1 VPFVVT
7 ARDFVG
13 RDVITVGDFRRDEL
27 LFLLDAA
34 DRFEPVTG
42 NLLAGRVVATLFFE
56 PSTRTR
62 LSFESAVG
70 RLGGSCIGFA
80 EAGVSS
86 QTKGETVVD
95 TVRVVEGY
103 SDLIL
108 LRHPREGTARL
119 AAEYAE
125 VPVVNC
131 GDGAHQHPTQT
142 FVDLYTMRREVGRL
156 DGLHVAFVG
165 DLRFGRAVHS
175 LVSVL
180 SQFNARITLVSPP
193 FLRLPL
199 EQRRTLEA
207 KGVPHHET
215 EDLVEAVPDVDV
227 IYMTRVQQE
236 RFTDP
241 LEYVKF
247 KDTYTLDL
255 DILKRA
261 REEVVVLHPLP
272 RVTEIARE
280 VDAHPHAA
288 YFRQA
293 HYGVAVRK
301 ALLALL
307 LDRAGEVLR

>member
-1 VPFVVT
+1 MIT

-13 RDVITVGDFRRDEL
+13 RDVITVGDIRREEL

-34 DRFEPVTG
+34 EEFESVTG
-42 NLLAGRVVATLFFE
+42 TLLAGRVVATLFFE

-86 QTKGETVVD
+86 LAKGETLAD

-103 SDLIL
+103 CDLVLI
-108 LRHPREGTARL
+108 RHPREGTARL

-125 VPVVNC
+125 IPVVNC

-142 FVDLYTMRREVGRL
+142 FVDLYTIRRECGRL
-156 DGLHVAFVG
+156 DDLRVVFAG
-165 DLRFGRAVHS
+165 DLRYGRAVHS

-180 SQFNARITLVSPP
+180 TQFNAHLTLVSPSY
-193 FLRLPL
+193 LRLPA
-199 EQRRTLEA
+199 EQRSALKAQGIEYREM
-207 KGVPHHET
+207 T
-215 EDLVEAVPDVDV
+215 ELGAAVPEADVL
-227 IYMTRVQQE
+227 YMTRVQQE

-247 KDTYTLDL
+247 RDAYTLDL
-255 DILKRA
+255 QTLEDARSDIA
-261 REEVVVLHPLP
+261 ILHPLP
-272 RVTEIARE
+272 RVTEIAPE

-307 LDRAGEVLR
+307 LGAADKVLG

>member
-1 VPFVVT
+1 VVT

-13 RDVITVGDFRRDEL
+13 RDVITVGDIRREEL

-34 DRFEPVTG
+34 EEFESVTG
-42 NLLAGRVVATLFFE
+42 TLLAGRVVATLFFE

-70 RLGGSCIGFA
+70 RLGGCCVGFT

-86 QTKGETVVD
+86 LAKGETLAD

-103 SDLIL
+103 SDLVLI
-108 LRHPREGTARL
+108 RHPREGTARL
-119 AAEYAE
+119 AAEY
-125 VPVVNC
+125 VDIPVVNC

-142 FVDLYTMRREVGRL
+142 FVDLYTIRRECGRL
-156 DGLHVAFVG
+156 DNLHVVFAG
-165 DLRFGRAVHS
+165 DLRYGRAVHS

-180 SQFNARITLVSPP
+180 TQFNAHLTLVSPAY
-193 FLRLPL
+193 LRLPAD
-199 EQRRTLEA
+199 QREALKTQGIEYREITDLEA
-207 KGVPHHET
+207 
-215 EDLVEAVPDVDV
+215 AVPEADVL
-227 IYMTRVQQE
+227 YMTRVQQE

-247 KDTYTLDL
+247 RDAYTLDL
-255 DILKRA
+255 QALEDA
-261 REEVVVLHPLP
+261 REGVAILHPLP
-272 RVTEIARE
+272 RVTEIAPE

-307 LDRAGEVLR
+307 LGVADKVLG

>member
-1 VPFVVT
+1 MIT
-7 ARDFVG
+7 TRDFVG
-13 RDVITVGDFRRDEL
+13 RDVITVGDIRREEL
-27 LFLLDAA
+27 LFLLNAA
-34 DRFEPVTG
+34 EEFESVTG
-42 NLLAGRVVATLFFE
+42 TLLAGRVVATLFFE

-70 RLGGSCIGFA
+70 RLGGCCVGFT

-86 QTKGETVVD
+86 LAKGETLAD

-103 SDLIL
+103 SDLVLI
-108 LRHPREGTARL
+108 RHPREGTARL
-119 AAEYAE
+119 AAEYIDI
-125 VPVVNC
+125 PVVNC

-142 FVDLYTMRREVGRL
+142 FVDLYTIRRECGRL
-156 DGLHVAFVG
+156 DDLHVVFAG
-165 DLRFGRAVHS
+165 DLRYGRAVHS

-180 SQFNARITLVSPP
+180 TQFNAHLTLVSPNY
-193 FLRLPL
+193 LRLPA
-199 EQRRTLEA
+199 EQRAALDAQGIEYREM
-207 KGVPHHET
+207 T
-215 EDLVEAVPDVDV
+215 ELGAAVPEADVL
-227 IYMTRVQQE
+227 YMTRVQQE

-247 KDTYTLDL
+247 RDAYTLDL
-255 DILKRA
+255 QTLEDA
-261 REEVVVLHPLP
+261 REDIAILHPLP
-272 RVTEIARE
+272 RVTEIAPE

-307 LDRAGEVLR
+307 LGAADKVLG

>member
-1 VPFVVT
+1 VVT

-13 RDVITVGDFRRDEL
+13 RDVITVGDFRREEL

-34 DRFEPVTG
+34 EKFERVTG
-42 NLLAGRVVATLFFE
+42 TLLAGRVVATLFFE

-86 QTKGETVVD
+86 HAKGETLAD

-103 SDLIL
+103 SDLVLI
-108 LRHPREGTARL
+108 RHPLEGAARL
-119 AAEYAE
+119 AAEFAA

-142 FVDLYTMRREVGRL
+142 FVDLYTIQRECGRL
-156 DGLHVAFVG
+156 QDLRVVFAG
-165 DLRFGRAVHS
+165 DLRYGRAVHS

-180 SQFNARITLVSPP
+180 ARFDTHVTLVSPP
-193 FLRLPL
+193 FLRLPE

-207 KGVPHHET
+207 HGIDYREMT
-215 EDLVEAVPDVDV
+215 DLEAAVPEADVL
-227 IYMTRVQQE
+227 YMTRVQQE
-236 RFTDP
+236 RFSDP

-247 KDTYTLDL
+247 RDAYTLDL
-255 DILKRA
+255 RTLEKARPDIA
-261 REEVVVLHPLP
+261 ILHPLP
-272 RVTEIARE
+272 RVTEIAPE
-280 VDAHPHAA
+280 VDRHPHAA

-293 HYGVAVRK
+293 HYGVTVRK
-301 ALLALL
+301 ALLALV
-307 LDRAGEVLR
+307 LDSAETVL

>member
-1 VPFVVT
+1 VIT

-13 RDVITVGDFRRDEL
+13 RDVITVGDIRREEL

-34 DRFEPVTG
+34 EEFESVTG
-42 NLLAGRVVATLFFE
+42 TLLAGRVVATLFFE

-70 RLGGSCIGFA
+70 RLGGSCVGFA
-80 EAGVSS
+80 EPGVSS
-86 QTKGETVVD
+86 LAKGETLAD

-103 SDLIL
+103 SDLVLI
-108 LRHPREGTARL
+108 RHPREGTARL
-119 AAEYAE
+119 AAEYVE
-125 VPVVNC
+125 IPVVNC

-142 FVDLYTMRREVGRL
+142 FVDLYTIRRECGRL
-156 DGLHVAFVG
+156 DDLRVVFAG
-165 DLRFGRAVHS
+165 DLRYGRAVHS

-180 SQFNARITLVSPP
+180 TQFNAHLTLVSPSY
-193 FLRLPL
+193 LRLPS
-199 EQRRTLEA
+199 EQRAALEA
-207 KGVPHHET
+207 QGIEYREMT
-215 EDLVEAVPDVDV
+215 ELGAAVPEADVL
-227 IYMTRVQQE
+227 YMTRVQQE

-247 KDTYTLDL
+247 RDAYTLDL
-255 DILKRA
+255 QTLEAA
-261 REEVVVLHPLP
+261 REDVAILHPLP
-272 RVTEIARE
+272 RVTEIAPE

-307 LDRAGEVLR
+307 LGAADKVLG

>member
-1 VPFVVT
+1 MVT
-7 ARDFVG
+7 AGDFVG
-13 RDVITVGDFRRDEL
+13 RDVITVGDIRREEL

-34 DRFEPVTG
+34 EAFESVTG
-42 NLLAGRVVATLFFE
+42 TLLAGRVVATLFFE

-70 RLGGSCIGFA
+70 RLGGCCVGFA

-86 QTKGETVVD
+86 LAKGETLAD

-103 SDLIL
+103 SDLVLI
-108 LRHPREGTARL
+108 RHPREGTARL
-119 AAEYAE
+119 AAEF
-125 VPVVNC
+125 VDIPVVNC

-142 FVDLYTMRREVGRL
+142 FVDLYTIRRECGRL
-156 DGLHVAFVG
+156 DNLRVVFAG
-165 DLRFGRAVHS
+165 DLRYGRAVHS

-180 SQFNARITLVSPP
+180 TQFNAHLTLVSPGY
-193 FLRLPL
+193 LRLPA
-199 EQRRTLEA
+199 EQREALEKKGIEYREVIDLEA
-207 KGVPHHET
+207 
-215 EDLVEAVPDVDV
+215 AVPEADVL
-227 IYMTRVQQE
+227 YMTRVQQE

-247 KDTYTLDL
+247 RDAYTLDL
-255 DILKRA
+255 KALEKA
-261 REEVVVLHPLP
+261 RDDVAILHPLP
-272 RVTEIARE
+272 RVTEIAPE

-307 LDRAGEVLR
+307 LGAADKVLG

>member
-1 VPFVVT
+1 MIT

-13 RDVITVGDFRRDEL
+13 RDVITVGDIRREEL

-34 DRFEPVTG
+34 EEFESVTG
-42 NLLAGRVVATLFFE
+42 TLLAGRVVATLFFE

-70 RLGGSCIGFA
+70 RLGGCCVGFT

-86 QTKGETVVD
+86 LAKGETLAD

-103 SDLIL
+103 SDLVLI
-108 LRHPREGTARL
+108 RHPREGTARL
-119 AAEYAE
+119 AAEY
-125 VPVVNC
+125 VDIPVVNC

-142 FVDLYTMRREVGRL
+142 FVDLYTIRRECGRL
-156 DGLHVAFVG
+156 DDLHVVFAG
-165 DLRFGRAVHS
+165 DLRYGRAVHS

-180 SQFNARITLVSPP
+180 TQFNAHLTLVSPNY
-193 FLRLPL
+193 LRLPA
-199 EQRRTLEA
+199 EQRAALDAQGIEYREM
-207 KGVPHHET
+207 T
-215 EDLVEAVPDVDV
+215 ELGAAVPEADVL
-227 IYMTRVQQE
+227 YMTRVQQE

-247 KDTYTLDL
+247 RDAYTLDL
-255 DILKRA
+255 QTLEGA
-261 REEVVVLHPLP
+261 REDIAILHPLP
-272 RVTEIARE
+272 RVTEIAPE
-280 VDAHPHAA
+280 VDTHPHAA

-307 LDRAGEVLR
+307 LGAADKVLG

>member
-1 VPFVVT
+1 LVT
-7 ARDFVG
+7 AKDFVG
-13 RDVITVGDFRRDEL
+13 RDVITVGDFRREEI

-34 DRFEPVTG
+34 ERFENLVGP
-42 NLLAGRVVATLFFE
+42 LLAGRVVATLFYE

-70 RLGGSCIGFA
+70 RLGGRAIGFA

-86 QTKGETVVD
+86 QAKGESLAD

-108 LRHPREGTARL
+108 LRHTAEGAARL
-119 AAEYAE
+119 AAEFAR

-142 FVDLYTMRREVGRL
+142 LVDLYTVRREVGRL
-156 DGLHVAFVG
+156 DGLHFVFVG
-165 DLRFGRAVHS
+165 DLRYGRTVHS
-175 LVSVL
+175 LVTTL
-180 SQFNARITLVSPP
+180 AHFHARVTLVSPA
-193 FLRLPL
+193 FLRLPA
-199 EQRRTLEA
+199 EQRNALDA
-207 KGVPHHET
+207 LGVPYEET
-215 EDLVEAVPDVDV
+215 TDLAAAVRRADVLYV
-227 IYMTRVQQE
+227 TRIQRE

-241 LEYVKF
+241 LEFEKA
-247 KDTYTLDL
+247 KDSYRVDDELL
-255 DILKRA
+255 ASAPPSLAI
-261 REEVVVLHPLP
+261 LHPLP
-272 RVTEIARE
+272 RVNEIAPE

-307 LDRAGEVLR
+307 LDRAAEVLR

>member
-1 VPFVVT
+1 VIT

-13 RDVITVGDFRRDEL
+13 RDVITVGDIRREEL

-34 DRFEPVTG
+34 EEFESVTG
-42 NLLAGRVVATLFFE
+42 TLLAGRVVATLFFE

-86 QTKGETVVD
+86 LAKGETLAD

-103 SDLIL
+103 CDLVLI
-108 LRHPREGTARL
+108 RHPREGTARL

-125 VPVVNC
+125 IPVVNC

-142 FVDLYTMRREVGRL
+142 FVDLYTIRRECGRL
-156 DGLHVAFVG
+156 DDLRVVFAG
-165 DLRFGRAVHS
+165 DLRYGRAVHS

-180 SQFNARITLVSPP
+180 TQFNAHLTLVSPSY
-193 FLRLPL
+193 LRLPA
-199 EQRRTLEA
+199 EQRSALKAQGIEYREM
-207 KGVPHHET
+207 T
-215 EDLVEAVPDVDV
+215 ELGAAVPEADVL
-227 IYMTRVQQE
+227 YMTRVQQE

-247 KDTYTLDL
+247 RDAYTLDL
-255 DILKRA
+255 QTLEDARSDIA
-261 REEVVVLHPLP
+261 ILHPLP
-272 RVTEIARE
+272 RVTEIAPE

-307 LDRAGEVLR
+307 LGAADKVLG

>member
-1 VPFVVT
+1 VVT
-7 ARDFVG
+7 APDFVG
-13 RDVITVGDFRRDEL
+13 RDVITVGDFRREEL

-34 DRFEPVTG
+34 DKFEHYTG
-42 NLLAGRVVATLFFE
+42 TLLAGRVIAALFFE

-86 QTKGETVVD
+86 MTKGETVAD

-103 SDLIL
+103 CDLL
-108 LRHPREGTARL
+108 LVRHPKEGTARL
-119 AAEYAE
+119 AAEFAGI
-125 VPVVNC
+125 PVVNC

-142 FVDLYTMRREVGRL
+142 FVDLYTMRRECGRL
-156 DGLHVAFVG
+156 DGLHIVFAG
-165 DLRFGRAVHS
+165 DLRYGRAVHS
-175 LVSVL
+175 LVHVL
-180 SQFNARITLVSPP
+180 TQFGAHITLVSPP
-193 FLRLPL
+193 FLRLPQ
-199 EQRRTLEA
+199 EQRRALDAVGVEYREMTELEA
-207 KGVPHHET
+207 
-215 EDLVEAVPDVDV
+215 AVPEADVL
-227 IYMTRVQQE
+227 YMTRVQQE

-247 KDTYTLDL
+247 RDAYTLDL
-255 DILKRA
+255 KILERA
-261 REEVVVLHPLP
+261 KKEVVVLHPLP
-272 RVTEIARE
+272 RVTEIATE
-280 VDAHPHAA
+280 VDTHPHAA

-307 LDRAGEVLR
+307 LGQAEPVLR